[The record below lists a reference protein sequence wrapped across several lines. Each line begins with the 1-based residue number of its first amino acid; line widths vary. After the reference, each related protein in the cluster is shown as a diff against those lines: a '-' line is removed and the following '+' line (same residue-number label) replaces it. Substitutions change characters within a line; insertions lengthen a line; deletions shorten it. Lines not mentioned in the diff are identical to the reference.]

1 MAALLVTEVIQYSLN
16 VAKKPVFLIAL
27 DAQSAFDRCLR
38 QILSTQLYKANTTGS
53 ALSFIDNRLANRA
66 TVYYWDGIMMGPSK
80 DDTGFEQGG
89 INSSEFYKLYN
100 NEQLENAQS
109 SKLGIDIKTN
119 VISAIG
125 QADDVVHV
133 ANTIDDLRLL
143 VTITEA
149 YCAKYR
155 VKLVPSKTKLL
166 AFATPAKD
174 QLFQVQLAKLLN
186 PVRVDNIPVEFTTEA
201 EHVGIIRSTSGN
213 LPNLLNR
220 IISHRKSIGALL
232 SAGMVCSATTVAT
245 LLLLFRFTASI
256 KHQSYL
262 LA

>member
-1 MAALLVTEVIQYSLN
+1 M
-16 VAKKPVFLIAL
+16 
-27 DAQSAFDRCLR
+27 
-38 QILSTQLYKANTTGS
+38 
-53 ALSFIDNRLANRA
+53 
-66 TVYYWDGIMMGPSK
+66 YYWDGIMMGPSK

-232 SAGMVCSATTVAT
+232 SAGMVCSATTVTA
-245 LLLLFRFTASI
+245 LLLLFRSPASI